1 MSDFKVKMHQ
11 YFGSDFKAKMHQY
24 FGYFFVDLRPWLQ
37 FSFG

>member
-24 FGYFFVDLRPWLQ
+24 FGYFFADLRPWLQ